1 MQDAEYNLQRAYLP
15 GTSVNEG
22 DKKQC
27 IWGCVASQMLLLMCT
42 WREHREGASAETGPF
57 SRGKEEEVRTKVAL
71 MIAMV
76 VVLVALVGSGT
87 ALAQTIGGVIQCQT
101 MPCVATGN
109 HQVLFERVGDGVPDK
124 LIAQG
129 GHDHLDARAYTNDR
143 DVAKGSGGHDL
154 LRVNDGDTMD
164 GAIGGPGSDL
174 CVVDAAIEAA
184 DTCEGVIFR

>member
-1 MQDAEYNLQRAYLP
+1 MLEK
-15 GTSVNEG
+15 S
-22 DKKQC
+22 KKR
-27 IWGCVASQMLLLMCT
+27 VAMMLTL
-42 WREHREGASAETGPF
+42 A
-57 SRGKEEEVRTKVAL
+57 
-71 MIAMV
+71 
-76 VVLVALVGSGT
+76 VVLATLMVGSAGT

-101 MPCVATGN
+101 IPCVASGD

-124 LIAQG
+124 MIAQG
-129 GHDHLDARAYTNDR
+129 GHDHLDARSYTNDR

-184 DTCEGVIFR
+184 DTCEGVIYR

>member
-1 MQDAEYNLQRAYLP
+1 M
-15 GTSVNEG
+15 
-22 DKKQC
+22 
-27 IWGCVASQMLLLMCT
+27 I
-42 WREHREGASAETGPF
+42 PF

-71 MIAMV
+71 MIAM

-101 MPCVATGN
+101 MPCVATGA